1 MPIVKCPKCGRK
13 TEYNGNKF
21 RPFCSERCKLIDFG
35 VWADEGFSLPAE
47 NTPLSEEDT
56 EIIEKVLEEKQKEK

>member
-1 MPIVKCPKCGRK
+1 M
-13 TEYNGNKF
+13 
-21 RPFCSERCKLIDFG
+21 IDFG

>member
-1 MPIVKCPKCGRK
+1 MPIVKCPRCGKK
-13 TEYNGNKF
+13 TEYSGNEF

-47 NTPLSEEDT
+47 NAPLSEEDM
-56 EIIEKVLEEKQKEK
+56 EIIEKVLEEKQKGS